1 MSPIIPIILAAV
13 LGFGMGYKLKDCLCK
28 EKKSS
33 DLPDIKNLLPESPK
47 ASKYNTAQNS
57 ETLFSLHSIDKL
69 FSRYNIPLTSDYS
82 FSRLLNAME
91 KDSYVAILKYIDTSI
106 ASPNELFHYLN
117 NEEFNVSSIEDIK
130 SSSGEPYLTQDVVNT
145 LLEDNNVNNTH
156 LKTIEEKVQFLL
168 MLAQGKGVKRFQE
181 SLGNALSSFL
191 DKYKKGE
198 NTDIVYESIKTTIH
212 NRLGFYKRG
221 SVN

>member
-28 EKKSS
+28 GKKSS
-33 DLPDIKNLLPESPK
+33 DLPDIKNLLPKSPK
-47 ASKYNTAQNS
+47 ASKNDTAQKS

-82 FSRLLNAME
+82 FSRLLDAME
-91 KDSYVAILKYIDTSI
+91 KDSYVAILKYIDASI

-117 NEEFNVSSIEDIK
+117 NEEFNVSSIEVIK
-130 SSSGEPYLTQDVVNT
+130 SSGEPYLTQDVVNT
-145 LLEDNNVNNTH
+145 LLEDNNVNNTN
-156 LKTIEEKVQFLL
+156 LETIEEKVQFLL

-181 SLGNALSSFL
+181 SLGNDLSSFL
-191 DKYKKGE
+191 DKYNKGE
-198 NTDIVYESIKTTIH
+198 NTDIVFESIKTIIH
-212 NRLGFYKRG
+212 DRLGFY
-221 SVN
+221 NII